1 MMPLPIER
9 SCWGK
14 LDQIS
19 QLVGQINGM
28 AYGCRR
34 WNLPAL
40 KSLDVEL
47 DGLMQGTYCRPAAVG
62 ADSKAYNELIDML
75 INVQLLLSSFGD
87 NEEGYQ
93 ELAREEVG
101 RAAASASVGEIQGH
115 WLTGLNDIHKWYGG
129 DSNVHTNG
137 HSGTE
142 PIPEAVR

>member
-1 MMPLPIER
+1 MSLPLER

-14 LDQIS
+14 LEQVS

-40 KSLDVEL
+40 RNLDTEL
-47 DGLMQGTYCRPAAVG
+47 EGLLNGRFCQPAAV
-62 ADSKAYNELIDML
+62 DSCSRAYHSLIDML
-75 INVQLLLSSFGD
+75 INVQLLLVSRGD

-101 RAAASASVGEIQGH
+101 RVAASATVGEIQGL
-115 WLTGLNDIHKWYGG
+115 WLTGLDALHQWYGE
-129 DSNVHTNG
+129 SVSRPPNG
-137 HSGTE
+137 HSDTL

>member
-1 MMPLPIER
+1 MSLPIER

-14 LDQIS
+14 LEQIS

-40 KSLDVEL
+40 TNLDTEL
-47 DGLMQGTYCRPAAVG
+47 DGLIQGKFCQLPAVG
-62 ADSKAYNELIDML
+62 ANSKAYNSLLDML
-75 INVQLLLSSFGD
+75 INVQLLLASRGD
-87 NEEGYQ
+87 NDEGHQ

-101 RAAASASVGEIQGH
+101 RTAASATVGEIQSF
-115 WLTGLNDIHKWYGG
+115 WLTGLDDIHKWYAE
-129 DSNVHTNG
+129 SIFILPNG
-137 HSGTE
+137 HSGTL